1 MSVPPFYMQPPPPVI
16 MPLMGSNYVE
26 FFGLNYIWI
35 NSLIRK
41 FLIMLNANM
50 AINGEI
56 SIPILNEERRFLIG
70 ANIGSVILYSSRIY
84 WFWAL

>member
-1 MSVPPFYMQPPPPVI
+1 MKSITLNLDKSVPYHLTTYS
-16 MPLMGSNYVE
+16 LM
-26 FFGLNYIWI
+26 
-35 NSLIRK
+35 RK
-41 FLIMLNANM
+41 FLIKLNAIM

-84 WFWAL
+84 